1 MCQWKSL
8 IQRRPT
14 NVNVYLLII
23 RVFFTNKVFNF
34 KNSIVVQQSIDF
46 LLWKY
51 NNIEQKNIF
60 CIVVMYHDSS
70 IFWKQFASN
79 SALADIKCY
88 SYYGTKWNVNTPG
101 NSLKFVHFV
110 VVNGLQHFLIV
121 LWSNRKKDR
130 LIKTFNKGP
139 SLVRI
144 FYENIYGF
152 KSRN

>member
-8 IQRRPT
+8 IQRRPR

-23 RVFFTNKVFNF
+23 RVFFLYKMLVSKFLISRTQSWFNTQSTFCCENIIISNK
-34 KNSIVVQQSIDF
+34 KHF
-46 LLWKY
+46 LYRSDVSWFIY
-51 NNIEQKNIF
+51 
-60 CIVVMYHDSS
+60 
-70 IFWKQFASN
+70 FWKQFASN

-110 VVNGLQHFLIV
+110 VVYGLQHFLIV
-121 LWSNRKKDR
+121 LSSNRKKDR

-139 SLVRI
+139 
-144 FYENIYGF
+144 
-152 KSRN
+152 

>member
-1 MCQWKSL
+1 MLVSKFL
-8 IQRRPT
+8 ISRTQSWFNT
-14 NVNVYLLII
+14 QSTFCCENII
-23 RVFFTNKVFNF
+23 ISNK
-34 KNSIVVQQSIDF
+34 
-46 LLWKY
+46 
-51 NNIEQKNIF
+51 KNIF

-79 SALADIKCY
+79 SAMADIKCY

-110 VVNGLQHFLIV
+110 VVYGLQHFLIV
-121 LWSNRKKDR
+121 LSSNRKKDR

>member
-1 MCQWKSL
+1 M
-8 IQRRPT
+8 
-14 NVNVYLLII
+14 
-23 RVFFTNKVFNF
+23 
-34 KNSIVVQQSIDF
+34 
-46 LLWKY
+46 
-51 NNIEQKNIF
+51 KNIF

-130 LIKTFNKGP
+130 LIKTFNNGP

-152 KSRN
+152 KIGIKTTYEHELFKTHKSFRSCVLGSAEVRWIILSAEIQRFECYLWRTKFLFGIL